1 MSILVTGATGTI
13 GSLVVQGL
21 AAAGAEV
28 SAFVRTSGKQR
39 FPAGVK
45 EVVGDLTDVASLRAA
60 LSSVRTLFLLNAVT
74 PDEVT
79 QALVALNLAREAGI
93 ERVVYLSVI
102 HADKFT
108 NVPHFTGKHTVERMI
123 ESLDIP
129 ATILRPAYFMQNE
142 RMVQQVIQGYG
153 VYPMPIGSTGVA
165 MIDARDIAD
174 VAVAELLRRDRAP
187 APSPRATLDLVGP
200 ELLTGASVAKIWS
213 AALGREVTYGGLRRG
228 NGLLDEVGVLAQ
240 RTAEHGLQAIRCAVR
255 TVHAELLNSR
265 HHQAHVVGKPGWPQR
280 GHLSFEGR
288 HVVSAVSHFATERG
302 TPDLGHRRSS
312 QPLGPDQLQR
322 HTR

>member
-21 AAAGAEV
+21 ASAGAEV
-28 SAFVRTSGKQR
+28 GAFVRTPGKQR

-45 EVVGDLTDVASLRAA
+45 EVIGDLTDVPSLRAA

-123 ESLDIP
+123 ESLEIP

-153 VYPMPIGSTGVA
+153 VYPMPIGSAGVA

-174 VAVAELLRRDRAP
+174 VAVAELLRRDRAL
-187 APSPRATLDLVGP
+187 APSPRATLELVGP
-200 ELLTGASVAKIWS
+200 ELLTGESVAKSWS
-213 AALGREVTYGGLRRG
+213 AALGRDVTYGGDDVAAFEGQMASFGPSWLAYDMRLMMAGIQKFGMHGADGAADRLEAILGRPLRRYA
-228 NGLLDEVGVLAQ
+228 DFVKE
-240 RTAEHGLQAIRCAVR
+240 AV
-255 TVHAELLNSR
+255 AAS
-265 HHQAHVVGKPGWPQR
+265 
-280 GHLSFEGR
+280 
-288 HVVSAVSHFATERG
+288 
-302 TPDLGHRRSS
+302 
-312 QPLGPDQLQR
+312 
-322 HTR
+322 

>member
-21 AAAGAEV
+21 AAGGAKV
-28 SAFVRTSGKQR
+28 NAFVRTPGKQR

-174 VAVAELLRRDRAP
+174 IAVAELLRRDRAL
-187 APSPRATLDLVGP
+187 APLPRATLELVGP
-200 ELLTGASVAKIWS
+200 ELLTGESVAKIWS
-213 AALGREVTYGGLRRG
+213 AALGREVTYGGDDVAAFEQQMASLG
-228 NGLLDEVGVLAQ
+228 PSWLAYDMRLMMAGIQ
-240 RTAEHGLQAIRCAVR
+240 KFGMHGADGAADRLQAM
-255 TVHAELLNSR
+255 L
-265 HHQAHVVGKPGWPQR
+265 
-280 GHLSFEGR
+280 GR
-288 HVVSAVSHFATERG
+288 
-302 TPDLGHRRSS
+302 
-312 QPLGPDQLQR
+312 PLRKYTDFVKE
-322 HTR
+322 TIAAS

>member
-28 SAFVRTSGKQR
+28 CAFVRTPGKQS

-45 EVVGDLTDVASLRAA
+45 EVVGDLTDVPSLRAA

-74 PDEVT
+74 PDELT
-79 QALVALNLAREAGI
+79 QALVAQNLAREAGI
-93 ERVVYLSVI
+93 ERIVYLSVI

-123 ESLDIP
+123 ESLDTP

-153 VYPMPIGSTGVA
+153 IYPMPIGSTGVA

-174 VAVAELLRRDRAP
+174 AAVAELLRRDRAT
-187 APSPRATLDLVGP
+187 APSPRVTLELVGP
-200 ELLTGASVAKIWS
+200 ELLTGESVAKIWS
-213 AALGREVTYGGLRRG
+213 AALGREVTYGGDDVAAFEG
-228 NGLLDEVGVLAQ
+228 QLASLGPSWLAYDMRLMMAGIQ
-240 RTAEHGLQAIRCAVR
+240 KFGMHGADGAADRLQAI
-255 TVHAELLNSR
+255 L
-265 HHQAHVVGKPGWPQR
+265 
-280 GHLSFEGR
+280 GR
-288 HVVSAVSHFATERG
+288 
-302 TPDLGHRRSS
+302 
-312 QPLGPDQLQR
+312 PLRKYTDFVKEAIAAS
-322 HTR
+322 